1 MDRWAGALYGDP
13 CRQCS
18 FSFSMGLDDSLS
30 YIAGVPEE
38 YSALLADAR
47 GAERHSDL
55 SWSVGS
61 YVCHVGD
68 NLRIWAERLAGS
80 ATGAKDVGAY
90 DDNLLPAARSYPD
103 VPLAAALWSIGRAR
117 GDWLAAVAGVSREVV
132 VVVHRERGEML
143 LEDIARSV
151 AHDAFHHAWGIR
163 RSLGRPSNCLSS
175 ALLIRAVS
183 PPTGSPSAN
192 APQPGPPP
200 LRAGLRRRAG
210 GWRPDHGI

>member
-13 CRQCS
+13 CRECS
-18 FSFSMGLDDSLS
+18 FSFSTGLDDSLA
-30 YIAGVPEE
+30 YITHVPEE
-38 YSALLADAR
+38 YSALLAEAR
-47 GAERHSDL
+47 GAERHPDL

-80 ATGAKDVGAY
+80 AGGSRVVGAY
-90 DDNLLPAARSYPD
+90 DDNLLAAARSYPD

-117 GDWLAAVAGVSREVV
+117 GDWQAAVAGVSREGV

-151 AHDAFHHAWGIR
+151 AHDAFHHAWDIR
-163 RSLGRPSNCLSS
+163 RSMERS
-175 ALLIRAVS
+175 R
-183 PPTGSPSAN
+183 
-192 APQPGPPP
+192 
-200 LRAGLRRRAG
+200 
-210 GWRPDHGI
+210 